1 MAAHGVR
8 GGGQPEGLPAAQ
20 PAQPPPQLFLFLRR
34 PAAADQG
41 ADLPRP
47 RLRLPP
53 DRQRHELPGAEEVR
67 AQGPGGAERAGD
79 ARVRHEDLR
88 LRAGEERRLQG
99 LLPEEDQGP
108 PALQV
113 DGAGGA
119 DRERLHPR
127 HRRLVVR
134 RPAVGSFHVGQFPV
148 PRAEDK
154 RPGVVPARGKPAEAA
169 GVLHAPPPPPH
180 EGLLGRGAVAAA
192 QLPPAPRRLQADAG
206 LDVGRRQAA
215 EQHAERHLWRQTADG
230 IGADDDDRL
239 VGHSLAVHGER
250 ELQRFRV
257 RGRPWS
263 SCGEHGFDAGV

>member
-1 MAAHGVR
+1 MRGQDAQGVALQSRHAERVRADEERGQPRQHRRTHRHLHLHAQHRVAADGVR

-113 DGAGGA
+113 DGPGGA

-134 RPAVGSFHVGQFPV
+134 RPAVGGFH
-148 PRAEDK
+148 
-154 RPGVVPARGKPAEAA
+154 A
-169 GVLHAPPPPPH
+169 G
-180 EGLLGRGAVAAA
+180 
-192 QLPPAPRRLQADAG
+192 
-206 LDVGRRQAA
+206 
-215 EQHAERHLWRQTADG
+215 
-230 IGADDDDRL
+230 
-239 VGHSLAVHGER
+239 
-250 ELQRFRV
+250 
-257 RGRPWS
+257 
-263 SCGEHGFDAGV
+263 